1 MKIKTFEFT
10 IKKKCS
16 RPFHVC
22 SDEIIEKLK
31 PLGLK
36 LRVDKEDDIVNGFV
50 SMVHAPNNH
59 SITVAIYDENENPIT
74 DLTSTGFH
82 LTTFKRPAKFPTQNQ
97 IEKLL
102 K

>member
-1 MKIKTFEFT
+1 MKTKTFEFT

-16 RPFHVC
+16 HCESC

-36 LRVDKEDDIVNGFV
+36 LRADNDHDSVNGYL
-50 SMVHAPNNH
+50 SMIHENNNH
-59 SITVAIYDENENPIT
+59 RIIIGIYEDNENPNWE
-74 DLTSTGFH
+74 H
-82 LTTFKRPAKFPTQNQ
+82 TTKLIKPTKFPSENQ
-97 IEKLL
+97 IGKLL

>member
-1 MKIKTFEFT
+1 MKGKTFEFT
-10 IKKKCS
+10 IKKKCTK
-16 RPFHVC
+16 FDKC

-36 LRVDKEDDIVNGFV
+36 LRADNENDIVNGYV

-59 SITVAIYDENENPIT
+59 SITIAVYEETENPNAE
-74 DLTSTGFH
+74 H
-82 LTTFKRPAKFPTQNQ
+82 LTTLKRPSKVPTQNQ

>member
-1 MKIKTFEFT
+1 MKTKIFEFT
-10 IKKKCS
+10 IKKNCS
-16 RPFHVC
+16 RPFHIC

-36 LRVDKEDDIVNGFV
+36 LRIDKNDDIVNGFV
-50 SMVHAPNNH
+50 SMIHAPNNH
-59 SITVAIYDENENPIT
+59 SIIITIYEENEKPII
-74 DLTSTGFH
+74 DSTLANYH
-82 LTTFKRPAKFPTQNQ
+82 LATFKRPTKFPSQNQ

>member
-1 MKIKTFEFT
+1 MKGKTFEFT
-10 IKKKCS
+10 IKKKCTKS
-16 RPFHVC
+16 DKC

-36 LRVDKEDDIVNGFV
+36 LRADKETDIVNGYL
-50 SMVHAPNNH
+50 SMVHENNNH
-59 SITVAIYDENENPIT
+59 LIIVGIYEEDENSNVE
-74 DLTSTGFH
+74 H
-82 LTTFKRPAKFPTQNQ
+82 LTTFKKPTKFPTQNQ